1 MLERG
6 GVSERLLLL
15 SGDCCVELAEW
26 GTEGSMETA
35 RADELDRESSR
46 EVFALR
52 TEGGIFLGF
61 GFRNGF
67 PLTRSGEEGRLIESP
82 SPE

>member
-1 MLERG
+1 MESAER
-6 GVSERLLLL
+6 
-15 SGDCCVELAEW
+15 

-35 RADELDRESSR
+35 RVDELDRVSSG

-52 TEGGIFLGF
+52 TEEGIFLGF
-61 GFRNGF
+61 GFKKGF
-67 PLTRSGEEGRLIESP
+67 PLTRSGEEGRLMESP